1 MTLKSKNYL
10 IFQITIPIV
19 TFIVMALSHIIYP
32 PSFVLRN
39 EILKAAPYSRFIH
52 QLYFQSHRLSP
63 GKYGK
68 AKIGIVFRLLC

>member
-32 PSFVLRN
+32 HHLF
-39 EILKAAPYSRFIH
+39 
-52 QLYFQSHRLSP
+52 
-63 GKYGK
+63 
-68 AKIGIVFRLLC
+68 